1 VTVPRKAWLDTL
13 ASTLGDDALV
23 VAGLGANAR
32 YLPHLPIRAPHFAL
46 CDAMGAAIPLA
57 LGMALARPD
66 RHVIAL
72 EGDGSL
78 LMNLG
83 TLATVA
89 ATAARNLTVLL
100 FDNRHYESSGGQQ
113 LPRVEVDFVAVARG
127 ARLAIAERLPDVVA
141 LAPALARA
149 RGAGP
154 ALYLLPTVFDPDE
167 PIPPYSERP
176 DEIRLNFARR
186 LGAKV

>member
-1 VTVPRKAWLDTL
+1 MTVARKAWLDALAATL
-13 ASTLGDDALV
+13 DARALV

-32 YLPHLPIRAPHFAL
+32 YLPHLPIKAAHFAM

-57 LGMALARPD
+57 LGMALAKPERQ
-66 RHVIAL
+66 VIAL

-83 TLATVA
+83 TLATVG
-89 ATAARNLTVLL
+89 ATAVRNLTILL
-100 FDNRHYESSGGQQ
+100 FDNRHYESSGGQD
-113 LPRVEVDFVAVARG
+113 LPKVEVDLVAIARA
-127 ARLAIAERLPDVVA
+127 ARIPTAERLASAAA
-141 LAPALARA
+141 LPAALARSD
-149 RGAGP
+149 GP
-154 ALYLLPTVFDPDE
+154 AFYLLPTVFDPDE

-186 LGAKV
+186 LA